1 MFCYGYSNVIN
12 VQVAVVGGMTLL
24 VGRRMNLVTGIQVKG
39 EEFLGEATDME
50 VGVLRTWE
58 ITGNILFLLNII
70 PIFNLTTKV

>member
-1 MFCYGYSNVIN
+1 
-12 VQVAVVGGMTLL
+12 VAVVGGMTLL

-50 VGVLRTWE
+50 IGVLRTRE